1 MQQKIDKIKEFWQNQ
16 AILHGNLSTATSPD
30 SIAFKMEIDTLIK
43 NIPTGAKILDIG
55 CGNGA
60 KAKEIIKNINGQY
73 FGIDYSN
80 NMINQALSRF
90 ENELGGGAR
99 GCTI

>member
-43 NIPTGAKILDIG
+43 NMEAFKSLIKE
-55 CGNGA
+55 GNTEEL
-60 KAKEIIKNINGQY
+60 KAVLQNAGDNKRKYG
-73 FGIDYSN
+73 
-80 NMINQALSRF
+80 
-90 ENELGGGAR
+90 
-99 GCTI
+99 